1 MHLYVLGPPVQS
13 KNLCMHVRAY
23 TYMYGC
29 ECTCGAHMCAC
40 VYVCVHECMRV
51 YLCVQ
56 VCMCVGEI
64 FSVSVGGGQNL
75 LVYCVLGGHDL

>member
-51 YLCVQ
+51 HLCVQ
-56 VCMCVGEI
+56 VCMCVWGGYFLFLLEGTEPA
-64 FSVSVGGGQNL
+64 SVLCPRGT
-75 LVYCVLGGHDL
+75 